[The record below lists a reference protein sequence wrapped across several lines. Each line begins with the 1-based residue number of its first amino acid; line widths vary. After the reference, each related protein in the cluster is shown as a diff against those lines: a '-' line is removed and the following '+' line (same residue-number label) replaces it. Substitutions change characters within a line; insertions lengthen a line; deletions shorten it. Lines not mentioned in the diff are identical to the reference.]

1 MNECATAKEGDLL
14 GSRWAASLLW
24 WGPAV
29 LIIGTGSIGLD
40 SVGTG
45 STGNIIHTAAWTL
58 AFTVGAAGC
67 LTNARRCG
75 RLHCFFTG
83 PLYLLAA
90 VSSLLY
96 GLGMLPLG
104 HEGWNW
110 ILGAAAVGTL
120 FAIYGLERVFGK
132 YKASGAPKV

>member
-1 MNECATAKEGDLL
+1 MNECVPGKENDLL
-14 GSRWAASLLW
+14 ASRWAASLLW

-29 LIIGTGSIGLD
+29 LVVATGSIGLD

-45 STGNIIHTAAWTL
+45 STGNIIHTATWAI
-58 AFTVGAAGC
+58 AFMVGAAGC
-67 LTNARRCG
+67 LANARRCG

-90 VSSLLY
+90 FASVLY
-96 GLGMLPLG
+96 GMGILPLG
-104 HEGWNW
+104 HQGWNW
-110 ILGAAAVGTL
+110 ILGTAVVGTL

-132 YKASGAPKV
+132 YKASRAPKA